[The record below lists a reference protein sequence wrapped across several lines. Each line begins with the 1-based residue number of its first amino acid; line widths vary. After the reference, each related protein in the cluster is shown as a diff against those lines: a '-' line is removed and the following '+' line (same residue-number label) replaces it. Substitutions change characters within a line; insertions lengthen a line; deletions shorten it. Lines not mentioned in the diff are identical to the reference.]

1 MVNLLSS
8 RLFGVFKRASH
19 PATARLE
26 RGGNISMYAIVA
38 TGGKQV
44 KVEKDQIIKV
54 EKLNAEKG
62 ATVKLDAL
70 MIVDGADIVTGNP
83 IKGAYVE
90 AEVLYQDKFD
100 KVIVYKYKAKK
111 NERKRQGHRQPYTA
125 LKVVNIV
132 KK

>member
-1 MVNLLSS
+1 
-8 RLFGVFKRASH
+8 
-19 PATARLE
+19 
-26 RGGNISMYAIVA
+26 MYAIVA

-111 NERKRQGHRQPYTA
+111 NERKRKGHRQPYTA

>member
-26 RGGNISMYAIVA
+26 RGAIVA